1 MDQGCEGCQDWGA
14 LRQLVRQRGLLCS
27 QEEPRERRGCHRLAP
42 GHHRRQLRRFL
53 RRASSQLRA
62 SRRLLGC
69 CGFLPGFLFK
79 VQTFGLILRCLEE
92 NVRPADKRDLSETCL
107 QRDVIYVLLLVIR
120 KIRVKFKDN
129 LMRFNYKLNMYFIFH
144 LHLIKQFP
152 ASDLIFGI
160 DI

>member
-79 VQTFGLILRCLEE
+79 VQTFGLVLRCIEE
-92 NVRPADKRDLSETCL
+92 NVRPAEKIGLSET
-107 QRDVIYVLLLVIR
+107 RYSPAVYYVLLHVIR
-120 KIRVKFKDN
+120 KIKVKFKENVLRLNYN
-129 LMRFNYKLNMYFIFH
+129 LNIDFILF
-144 LHLIKQFP
+144 LHLIKQF
-152 ASDLIFGI
+152 SVL
-160 DI
+160 